1 MSDSALLSILTK
13 AADYLKSKGVPNARL
28 DAELLLAHVLKVKR
42 LDLYLQ
48 FDRPLT
54 ESELEAYR
62 VVMRRRGTREP
73 LQHIEGTVAFR
84 ELTLLSD
91 KRALVPRPETELLVD
106 AVKKHLPVVEN
117 PPLLDIGTGTGR
129 IAELLADRANHVTG
143 LDKSPEM
150 LRLART
156 RLQDLPAD
164 RLDLVQGDFT
174 ALPFASESFDTV
186 IFHQVLHYAQEP
198 APALAEA
205 ARVCRPGGTI
215 AIVDFAAHDR
225 EELRTQHAHAR
236 LGFSDEQMLGL
247 LADAGF
253 RAAPP
258 VALPGKPLTVKIW
271 TGQRLADQAH
281 APRAPHRKEVR

>member
-62 VVMRRRGTREP
+62 VVMRRRGAREP

-106 AVKKHLPVVEN
+106 AVKKHLPAVPHGDSPRV
-117 PPLLDIGTGTGR
+117 LDIGTGTGAIILSVAR
-129 IAELLADRANHVTG
+129 ELPQCETWACDISPAALALTRENAAHNNLTLHALVESDLFSGFAADARWDLIVSNPPYIGAGEVVDLEPEVREHDPYNALVGGAEGWELPAVLFEAAFSRLNDGGTFLMEIAPPQFE
-143 LDKSPEM
+143 
-150 LRLART
+150 
-156 RLQDLPAD
+156 RLQDLGKKIGWAHIE
-164 RLDLVQGDFT
+164 G
-174 ALPFASESFDTV
+174 LPDYQ
-186 IFHQVLHYAQEP
+186 HQN
-198 APALAEA
+198 
-205 ARVCRPGGTI
+205 R
-215 AIVDFAAHDR
+215 F
-225 EELRTQHAHAR
+225 
-236 LGFSDEQMLGL
+236 L
-247 LADAGF
+247 LA
-253 RAAPP
+253 
-258 VALPGKPLTVKIW
+258 KK
-271 TGQRLADQAH
+271 
-281 APRAPHRKEVR
+281 